1 MSSESWVQSVPGA
14 LERANP
20 AHPSCAA
27 SEDQAAAAA
36 RAGACGPLTCIPAT
50 ADRKAAS
57 SWHHSWSPYISF
69 KSLKAWERG
78 RLAVSVAAS
87 QFGFGGLH
95 LDYALPVVRIA
106 GIQPAPLLE
115 KGRSSLSKNHKSV
128 KRSNDSTEKKAY
140 DLIRLRRRTRVR
152 QNPVFSRTLLNSIFV
167 IPVLLYSKFLRNRH
181 A

>member
-1 MSSESWVQSVPGA
+1 MSSESWVQSVSGA

-69 KSLKAWERG
+69 KILKAWERG

-95 LDYALPVVRIA
+95 LDYALSVVRIA

-128 KRSNDSTEKKAY
+128 KRTNDSTEKKGLRPHETAKTHSSAAESVFFKNFVE
-140 DLIRLRRRTRVR
+140 LNIR
-152 QNPVFSRTLLNSIFV
+152 NSSSI
-167 IPVLLYSKFLRNRH
+167 KFQIL